1 MIPSYVSASL
11 TDKDKINH
19 EWSDWDPY
27 ELIPDADADT
37 IKALSSVSLSGMLSF
52 VIGCLEW
59 VTYRCSYDNEYTLPF
74 EYIEA
79 FWVYV
84 AGIEDAIPEEVTDDD
99 RWEGPL
105 DGPINLLIG
114 KFYST
119 IQTFEF
125 GGSPVEAAFSA
136 KVALHVLYDSE
147 PFLLWQSEVL
157 KRLNKYSPSDGSE
170 EDFNPVVQQ
179 ILNQDLDY
187 MPDQVNERVKEMLMK
202 IDYKSNRFLAGI
214 GDQLLEYAAKL

>member
-1 MIPSYVSASL
+1 MIPSYVNASL
-11 TDKDKINH
+11 TNKETISH

-27 ELIPDADADT
+27 ELIADADEDT
-37 IKALSSVSLSGMLSF
+37 IQALSTVSLSGMLSF

-59 VTYRCSYDNEYTLPF
+59 VTYRCSYDKNYSLPF

-84 AGIEDAIPEEVTDDD
+84 AGIEEAIPEEVTNDD

-119 IQTFEF
+119 IQTFEY
-125 GGSPVEAAFSA
+125 GGSSVEAAFSA
-136 KVALHVLYDSE
+136 QVALHVLHDTD
-147 PFLLWQSEVL
+147 PFMIWQSEVL
-157 KRLNKYSPSDGSE
+157 DRLNKYSPTDGSE
-170 EDFNPVVQQ
+170 VDFNPVVQQ
-179 ILNQDLDY
+179 ILNPNIDY
-187 MPDQVNERVKEMLMK
+187 RSDQVNELVKEMLLK
-202 IDYKSNRFLAGI
+202 IDYKSNRFLVDI
-214 GDQLLEYAAKL
+214 GDQLLEYAEKL